1 MPKARNPAVST
12 LDLLDGALTCFATHG
27 LQATSIEELTT
38 ALNVST
44 RALYQKL
51 GNKATILE
59 AVYAYAT
66 AQLLVGQPE
75 TVLAGEK
82 LHDYLGRWWQQTA
95 TAAQADPRAFR
106 YWQLYRISPHI
117 AAAQEP
123 VLGPFATLPE
133 LLSQLLAQSDVKQ
146 SADALP
152 RPVLSRWWAAQWTA
166 AVEVV
171 LTDPTCQARPEVGQ
185 RLLKQAYASWW
196 QSLGVATTVL
206 AAKMPPKPGWWDL
219 VVQGAADHFTAKS
232 APTGLAALQRE
243 LKQGP
248 A

>member
-12 LDLLDGALTCFATHG
+12 LDLLDGALSCFATHG

-51 GNKATILE
+51 GNKAAILE

-66 AQLLVGQPE
+66 AQLLVGQPQ
-75 TVLAGEK
+75 TLLAGEK

-95 TAAQADPRAFR
+95 AAAQADPRAFR
-106 YWQLYRISPHI
+106 YWQLYRTSPHV

-123 VLGPFATLPE
+123 VLGPFAAIPE
-133 LLSQLLAQSDVKQ
+133 LLAQLLAQSNVKQ

-152 RPVLSRWWAAQWTA
+152 RPLLSRWWAAQWTA

-185 RLLKQAYASWW
+185 RLLKQAYATWW
-196 QSLGVATTVL
+196 QNLGVAATVP
-206 AAKMPPKPGWWDL
+206 ATKMPSKPGFWDL
-219 VVQGAADHFTAKS
+219 LVQGVVDHHAATS
-232 APTGLAALQRE
+232 APTGLAALEQE
-243 LKQGP
+243 LKKGR